1 MLNINNLGRTTS
13 FSHWKWMMV
22 HIDLHMTCIVF
33 ESPSYGSFVGNM
45 DGVESRKEVVDSN
58 IETKDENFGRK
69 KSYADIFIHGNHKRH
84 NVKTESRHVRPIQ
97 NDDVRPNLYSSYDDV
112 NSLSHCKLS
121 NM

>member
-33 ESPSYGSFVGNM
+33 ESPSYDSFVGNM

-69 KSYADIFIHGNHKRH
+69 KS
-84 NVKTESRHVRPIQ
+84 
-97 NDDVRPNLYSSYDDV
+97 
-112 NSLSHCKLS
+112 
-121 NM
+121 